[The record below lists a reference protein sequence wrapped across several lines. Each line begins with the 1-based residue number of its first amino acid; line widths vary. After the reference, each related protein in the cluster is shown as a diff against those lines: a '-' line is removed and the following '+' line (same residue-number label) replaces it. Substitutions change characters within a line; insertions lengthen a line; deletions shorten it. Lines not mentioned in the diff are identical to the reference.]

1 MKRFSKILEDKEK
14 DKEIEFK
21 SDELEDGLSG
31 DIEELDDVLSK
42 DELKDKLSGSWEIVS
57 IVDVSTE
64 EPVNENLKPIIIN
77 AEVGNRPIKRGEYIY
92 ITAQIKKPGQST
104 AYHHSQMGVIKVR
117 VVDIY
122 NTMLI
127 LNNL

>member
-1 MKRFSKILEDKEK
+1 MKKFSKILEDK
-14 DKEIEFK
+14 DKEIEFETDDLK
-21 SDELEDGLSG
+21 DGLSG
-31 DIEELDDVLSK
+31 DVEELDDVLSK

-57 IVDVSTE
+57 IVDVSTK

-117 VVDIY
+117 VIDIY
-122 NTMLI
+122 NTKTLLFI
-127 LNNL
+127 I

>member
-1 MKRFSKILEDKEK
+1 MKKFTKILEDK
-14 DKEIEFK
+14 DREIEFE
-21 SDELEDGLSG
+21 SDDLKDGLSA

-42 DELKDKLSGSWEIVS
+42 DELKDKLGGSWEIVS
-57 IVDVSTE
+57 IIDVSVE

-77 AEVGNRPIKRGEYIY
+77 AEVGNRQIKRGEYIY

-117 VVDIY
+117 VIDIY
-122 NTMLI
+122 NTMLV

>member
-1 MKRFSKILEDKEK
+1 MKKFTKVLEDK
-14 DKEIEFK
+14 DKEIEFE
-21 SDELEDGLSG
+21 SDDLKNGLS
-31 DIEELDDVLSK
+31 DDVEELDNVLSK
-42 DELKDKLSGSWEIVS
+42 DELKDKLGGSWEIVS
-57 IVDVSTE
+57 IIDVSVK

-117 VVDIY
+117 VIDIY

>member
-1 MKRFSKILEDKEK
+1 MKNFTKVLEDK
-14 DKEIEFK
+14 DKEIEYE
-21 SDELEDGLSG
+21 SDDLKNGLS
-31 DIEELDDVLSK
+31 DDVEELDDVLSK
-42 DELKDKLSGSWEIVS
+42 DELKDKLGGSWEIVS
-57 IVDVSTE
+57 IVDVSVK

-117 VVDIY
+117 VIDIY
-122 NTMLI
+122 NTMLV

>member
-1 MKRFSKILEDKEK
+1 MKKFTKILEDKG
-14 DKEIEFK
+14 KEIEFE
-21 SDELEDGLSG
+21 SDDLKDGLSA

-42 DELKDKLSGSWEIVS
+42 DELKDKLGGSWEIVS
-57 IVDVSTE
+57 IIDVSVE

-77 AEVGNRPIKRGEYIY
+77 AEVGNRQIKRGEYIY

-117 VVDIY
+117 VIDIY
-122 NTMLI
+122 NTMLV

>member
-1 MKRFSKILEDKEK
+1 MKKFTKVLEDK
-14 DKEIEFK
+14 DKEIEFE
-21 SDELEDGLSG
+21 SDDLKNGLS
-31 DIEELDDVLSK
+31 DDVEELDNVLSK
-42 DELKDKLSGSWEIVS
+42 DELKDKLGGSWEIVS
-57 IVDVSTE
+57 IIDVSVK

-117 VVDIY
+117 VIDIY
-122 NTMLI
+122 NTMLV

>member
-1 MKRFSKILEDKEK
+1 MEKFTKIIESKTKDQKE
-14 DKEIEFK
+14 
-21 SDELEDGLSG
+21 LST
-31 DIEELDDVLSK
+31 DIEDMNDDLIK
-42 DELKDKLSGSWEIVS
+42 DDKKKKLIGSWEIVS
-57 IVDVSTE
+57 IVDISME
-64 EPVNENLKPIIIN
+64 EPISESLQPLIIN
-77 AEVGNRPIKRGEYIY
+77 AEVGNREIKRGEYIY

-122 NTMLI
+122 NTMLV

>member
-1 MKRFSKILEDKEK
+1 MKKFTKVLEDK
-14 DKEIEFK
+14 DKEIEFE
-21 SDELEDGLSG
+21 SDDLKNGLS
-31 DIEELDDVLSK
+31 DDVEELDDVLSK
-42 DELKDKLSGSWEIVS
+42 DELKDKLGGSWEIVS
-57 IVDVSTE
+57 IIDVSVK

-117 VVDIY
+117 VIDIY
-122 NTMLI
+122 NTMLV

>member
-1 MKRFSKILEDKEK
+1 MKRFTKILEEK

-21 SDELEDGLSG
+21 SDELKDGLSG
-31 DIEELDDVLSK
+31 DVEELDDVLSK
-42 DELKDKLSGSWEIVS
+42 DELKDKLSGSWEIIS
-57 IVDVSTE
+57 IIDVSTE
-64 EPVNENLKPIIIN
+64 EPIKENLQPLIIN
-77 AEVGNRPIKRGEYIY
+77 AEVGNREIKRGEYIY